1 MLRCE
6 FLDARHGD
14 CFLVRWGAERVMLV
28 DGGPDGTYENSLRP
42 YLIALPMDAFGQRV
56 MEAVCLTHVD
66 DDHVIGVQRLLTEL
80 SRAVGEPAPT
90 PLRIKRFW
98 FNSVEELVEA
108 QTPGLFAEV
117 QSLLVAAPSDGAVGA
132 SINKGRDIRDR
143 AAGLGLLGNAPF
155 GGPLLQAGQAAIDG
169 LMVTVVAPDQE
180 AMDEL
185 SKKWKAAKRTADPAV
200 IVSAYSDRSIPN
212 LSSIVLFVE
221 HEGHTALLTGDA
233 RGDRILA
240 GLEASGLLTN
250 NKPLH
255 LDLLK
260 LPHHGSNRNVERGF
274 FERIHADHYVIS
286 ADGVAHHHP
295 HEEALTWLV
304 ESRQPNDAFTV
315 HLTNEI
321 EFAVTALED
330 LRRGRSF
337 TVAVRPAEARA
348 LVVNLDA

>member
-1 MLRCE
+1 
-6 FLDARHGD
+6 
-14 CFLVRWGAERVMLV
+14 
-28 DGGPDGTYENSLRP
+28 
-42 YLIALPMDAFGQRV
+42 
-56 MEAVCLTHVD
+56 
-66 DDHVIGVQRLLTEL
+66 
-80 SRAVGEPAPT
+80 
-90 PLRIKRFW
+90 
-98 FNSVEELVEA
+98 
-108 QTPGLFAEV
+108 
-117 QSLLVAAPSDGAVGA
+117 
-132 SINKGRDIRDR
+132 
-143 AAGLGLLGNAPF
+143 
-155 GGPLLQAGQAAIDG
+155 
-169 LMVTVVAPDQE
+169 
-180 AMDEL
+180 MDEL